1 MPPQKKLGPLPP
13 GSIIGILGSGQLG
26 RMLAMAAARI
36 GLRCHIYADSAGPAF
51 DVAADTTIADYDDE
65 AALARFGSGIHVV
78 TYEFEN
84 VPETTARALSKFVPV
99 RPGQRALAVAQDR
112 LTEKTFLGKLGVPV
126 APFQKI
132 DSARGLAKAI
142 AALDAPA
149 ILKTRRLGYDGKG
162 QVSVAPDDDC
172 AAAFEAIGNTPAVLE
187 KRLAFVREIS
197 VLVCRPVSG
206 ATVCYDIPHN
216 THENGIL
223 HRSVVPAP
231 IDDATAAEAKAL
243 ATRIADALDYV
254 GLLAVEMFDLG
265 PTAPAG
271 ERILVNEIAPRVHN
285 SGHWTI
291 EACQV
296 SQFENHMRAVA
307 GWPLGTTERHS
318 DAEMRNLI
326 GAEALAWRGLAAEAD
341 ACLHLYGKNEARDG
355 RKMGHV
361 TRLMPRNHI
370 PAQQPASGR
379 KRSRGQLDK
388 PSGV

>member
-1 MPPQKKLGPLPP
+1 MPAQKKLGPLPP

-36 GLRCHIYADSAGPAF
+36 GLRCHVYADSAGPAF
-51 DVAADTTIADYDDE
+51 DVAAQKTVAAYDDE
-65 AALARFGSGIHVV
+65 AALAAFAADVQVV

-84 VPETTARALSKFVPV
+84 VPEATARLLAKTVPV

-112 LTEKTFLGKLGVPV
+112 LTEKTFLTKLDIPV
-126 APFQKI
+126 APFARI
-132 DSARGLAKAI
+132 DSARALTKAV
-142 AALDAPA
+142 AVMDAPA

-162 QVSVAPDDDC
+162 QIGVTPDDDLP
-172 AAAFEAIGNTPAVLE
+172 AAFAAIGSQPAVLE

-197 VLVCRPVSG
+197 VLVCRPLSG
-206 ATVCYDIPHN
+206 SAVTYDIPHN

-231 IDDATAAEAKAL
+231 IDDATAAAAKAI
-243 ATRIADALDYV
+243 AIRIADALDYV

-265 PTAPAG
+265 PDAPDG
-271 ERILVNEIAPRVHN
+271 ERLLVNEIAPRVHN

-291 EACQV
+291 DACQT

-326 GAEALAWRGLAAEAD
+326 GPEALAWRGLAGEPD
-341 ACLHLYGKNEARDG
+341 ACLHLYGKNEAREG

-361 TRLMPRNHI
+361 TRLLPRNHI
-370 PAQQPASGR
+370 PATPPSPR
-379 KRSRGQLDK
+379 RRTRS
-388 PSGV
+388 